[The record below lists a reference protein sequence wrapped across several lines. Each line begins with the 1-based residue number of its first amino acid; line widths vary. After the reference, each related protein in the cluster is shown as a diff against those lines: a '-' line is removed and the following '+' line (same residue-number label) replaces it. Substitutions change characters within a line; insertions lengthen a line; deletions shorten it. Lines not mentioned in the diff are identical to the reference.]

1 MDRRR
6 ALALEYAEAQ
16 YLRARVQG
24 VANLPGNP
32 YGANLHG
39 EPGRGAFV
47 VAGNPS
53 PMMNRVHGDWGQ
65 QARSLVELLQ
75 TCAACAPAIALI
87 AESAKV
93 ASTLE
98 LEGQPLQ
105 RLKGWTH
112 GQLFASMDEC
122 VAASS
127 ALDIEPVTA
136 STLEDFCALHG
147 ESFKTP
153 AAARPVNQ
161 AAFGG
166 LLNEG
171 RGHLYLLREQGVA
184 VAGAA
189 LFLADNGVAYLGTAF
204 TTRAA
209 RGQGYHRALIV
220 HRLQQAAAFGARS
233 VAATALVNSQSRR
246 NLEHCGLHLS
256 HLQTLYRAVP

>member
-1 MDRRR
+1 MDRSR
-6 ALALEYAEAQ
+6 ALALEYAETQ

-24 VANLPGNP
+24 LASLPGNP
-32 YGANLHG
+32 YRASLQG
-39 EPGRGAFV
+39 EPGCGAFV
-47 VAGNPS
+47 VGGNPS
-53 PMMNRVHGDWGQ
+53 PMMNRVHGDWAQ
-65 QARSLVELLQ
+65 QARCLVELLQ
-75 TCAACAPAIALI
+75 TCATYAPAIALI

-112 GQLFASMDEC
+112 GQLFAAVGELAPPPST
-122 VAASS
+122 
-127 ALDIEPVTA
+127 LDIEPVTA
-136 STLEDFCALHG
+136 STLEGFCALHG

-189 LFLADNGVAYLGTAF
+189 LFIADNGVAYLGTAF

-209 RGQGYHRALIV
+209 RGQGYHRALIA
-220 HRLQQAAAFGARS
+220 HRLQQAAALGARS

-246 NLEHCGLHLS
+246 NLEHCGLRLS